1 MAPHTTDEE
10 LLTISTLSLQ
20 PSPAAAH
27 PSAPASPQSSPAPTS
42 RPPLSEIQNIALH
55 AQPPVHPPATRPA
68 PPTAARKRSS
78 PFQFGA
84 RYLEAAD
91 DVFAWNAWDHVD
103 PSTDALFVD
112 YAARQLA
119 FQRAHAASAFD
130 RRRYNAAPARWWD
143 TFYKRNRENFYKDR
157 KWLRQ
162 EFPVLAACTGARGAE
177 ALDDGPA
184 SARPGQDGAGQDGS
198 GANVDAEADIEPP
211 LTETDRD
218 EHREAFATEL
228 AAYATT
234 GPWNTLLE
242 IGAGAGN
249 SAFPLLAVNTNP
261 RLALHAVDFSAAAV
275 ELLRASP
282 RARTAHMRAAV
293 WDVAA
298 ADTLPPDVA
307 PGSVD
312 AVLLVFAFSGLAPG
326 QWGAAVRNVWR
337 ALRPG
342 GEVCF
347 RDYGRGDLAQV
358 RFKKG
363 RWLGENFYARGD
375 GTRVYFFEE
384 EELRRIWGGEVDVVA
399 KEAAERNEREGEAE
413 REEENSK
420 GDEEETNQGA
430 PAFEIV
436 RMGTDRRLMVNR
448 QKQLKMYRCWMQGR
462 FRKPILTQ

>member
-1 MAPHTTDEE
+1 MG
-10 LLTISTLSLQ
+10 SLSSLNLQ
-20 PSPAAAH
+20 L
-27 PSAPASPQSSPAPTS
+27 SAPAAHNPPPASSPSDPAPTA
-42 RPPLSEIQNIALH
+42 RPALSEIQNIALH
-55 AQPPVHPPATRPA
+55 AQPPVHPPSTRPA
-68 PPTAARKRSS
+68 PPTAARKRAS

-103 PSTDALFVD
+103 PAADAVFVD

-119 FQRAHAASAFD
+119 FQRQHAVSDFD
-130 RRRYNAAPARWWD
+130 KRRYNATPHKWWD

-162 EFPVLAACTGARGAE
+162 EFPVLAACTGATGAE
-177 ALDDGPA
+177 ALDERPARASPDQSNTAADA
-184 SARPGQDGAGQDGS
+184 SAGS
-198 GANVDAEADIEPP
+198 VDADADAEPP
-211 LTETDRD
+211 PLEPEPD
-218 EHREAFATEL
+218 EHREAFAAEL
-228 AAYATT
+228 ASYAKT
-234 GPWNTLLE
+234 GPWDTLLE

-249 SAFPLLAVNTNP
+249 SAFPLLAANTNP
-261 RLALHAVDFSAAAV
+261 RLTLHAVDFSAAAV
-275 ELLRASP
+275 ALLRASP
-282 RARTAHMRAAV
+282 RAIDSTHLRPAV

-298 ADTLPPDVA
+298 RGTLPPGVA

-312 AVLLVFAFSGLAPG
+312 AALLVFAFSGLAPA

-363 RWLGENFYARGD
+363 RWLAENFYARGD

-399 KEAAERNEREGEAE
+399 REAAEKNE
-413 REEENSK
+413 
-420 GDEEETNQGA
+420 GDERGGEESVVAGDESNAESEKA

-436 RMGTDRRLMVNR
+436 KMGTDRRLMVNR

-462 FRKPILTQ
+462 FRKPIPSE